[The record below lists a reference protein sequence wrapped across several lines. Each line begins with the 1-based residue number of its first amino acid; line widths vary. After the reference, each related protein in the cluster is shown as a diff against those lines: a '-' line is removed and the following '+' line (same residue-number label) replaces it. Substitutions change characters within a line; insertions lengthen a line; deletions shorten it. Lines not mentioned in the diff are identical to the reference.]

1 MGAGTRMS
9 ADERRVA
16 VLRVA
21 REEFGLSG
29 FSGAST
35 EAIARRV
42 GVSQPYLFRLFPTKK
57 AMFLATVND
66 CFDRVQALF
75 EEVAE
80 GLTGEEAL
88 KEMGRSYKSLLD
100 DKATLQMQL
109 QMWAAACDDEDIRQ
123 LARERVSGLWR
134 QVMRLSGEDDQ
145 RVMQFMA
152 AGMLLN
158 VMAAMD
164 LPRVREQLGEALT
177 GLSDPSV

>member
-1 MGAGTRMS
+1 MS
-9 ADERRVA
+9 ADERRAV
-16 VLRVA
+16 VLRAA

-29 FSGAST
+29 LNGAST

-57 AMFLATVND
+57 SIFLATVNH
-66 CFDRVQALF
+66 CFDRVEALF
-75 EEVAE
+75 EEAAAE
-80 GLTGEEAL
+80 RTGEEAL
-88 KEMGRSYKSLLD
+88 QEMGRVYKSLLD
-100 DKATLQMQL
+100 DKATLQLQL
-109 QMWAAACDDEDIRQ
+109 QMWAAACDDDEIRTV
-123 LARERVSGLWR
+123 ARERVTALWR
-134 QVMRLSGEDDQ
+134 QVVRLSGADDQ

-177 GLSDPSV
+177 GLSAPPA

>member
-1 MGAGTRMS
+1 MS

-16 VLRVA
+16 VLRAA
-21 REEFGLSG
+21 REEFGASG
-29 FSGAST
+29 LNGAST

-57 AMFLATVND
+57 AIFLASID
-66 CFDRVQALF
+66 HCFDHVQGIF
-75 EEVAE
+75 EEAAE

-88 KEMGRSYKSLLD
+88 KEMGRAYKTLLD

-109 QMWAAACDDEDIRQ
+109 QMWASACHDEEIRH

-134 QVMRLSGEDDQ
+134 QVMRLSGADDQ
-145 RVMQFMA
+145 RVMQFLA

-164 LPRVREQLGEALT
+164 LPRIREQLGDALT
-177 GLSDPSV
+177 GLSDPPA